1 MSINTSLLGE
11 LKSESAN
18 TKKMIERILPEKIDW
33 QPHEKSMTLGK
44 LATHIANLPVW
55 FDRIINA
62 DGFDFAASGSTEK
75 KETTQAILD
84 VFTQRLYEAEKVLAA
99 STSDEIFKTMWT
111 VSRNSQVLYQLPKM
125 VALRSFTFNHI
136 YHHRGQL
143 SVYLRLLDIPVPGM
157 YGPSADEK

>member
-11 LKSESAN
+11 LKNESAN
-18 TKKMIERILPEKIDW
+18 TKKIIERIPTEKLDW

-62 DGFDFAASGSTEK
+62 DGFDFALSGSTEK

-84 VFTQRLYEAEKVLAA
+84 LFTQRLNDAEYALTTA
-99 STSDEIFKTMWT
+99 TSDEMFKAMWT
-111 VSRNSQVLYQLPKM
+111 VSRNNQVIYQLPKM
-125 VALRSFTFNHI
+125 VAIRSFTFNHI

>member
-18 TKKMIERILPEKIDW
+18 TKKMIERIPTEKIDW
-33 QPHEKSMTLGK
+33 QPHEKSMTIGK

-55 FDRIINA
+55 FNRIINA
-62 DGFDFAASGSTEK
+62 DGFDFAAFGSTEK

-84 VFTQRLYEAEKVLAA
+84 LFTQQLDEAEKVLAA
-99 STSDEIFKTMWT
+99 ATSDEIFKAMWT
-111 VSRNSQVLYQLPKM
+111 VSRNNQILYQLPKM

>member
-18 TKKMIERILPEKIDW
+18 TKKMIERIPPEKIDW

>member
-1 MSINTSLLGE
+1 MPINTSLLGE
-11 LKSESAN
+11 LKNESAN
-18 TKKMIERILPEKIDW
+18 TKKIIERIPTEKLDW
-33 QPHEKSMTLGK
+33 QPHEKSMTIGK

-55 FDRIINA
+55 IGRIISA

-84 VFTQRLYEAEKVLAA
+84 LFTQRLDEAEQALAA
-99 STSDEIFKTMWT
+99 ATSDELFKDIWT
-111 VSRNSQVLYQLPKM
+111 VSRNNQALYQLPKI

>member
-11 LKSESAN
+11 LKNESAN
-18 TKKMIERILPEKIDW
+18 TKKIIERIPTEKLDW

-55 FDRIINA
+55 FGRIINA
-62 DGFDFAASGSTEK
+62 DGFDFALSGSTEK
-75 KETTQAILD
+75 KETTQAILEL
-84 VFTQRLYEAEKVLAA
+84 FTQRLNEAEHALTTA
-99 STSDEIFKTMWT
+99 TSDEMFKATWT
-111 VSRNSQVLYQLPKM
+111 VSRNNQVIYQLPKM
-125 VALRSFTFNHI
+125 VAIRSFTFNHI

>member
-1 MSINTSLLGE
+1 MSINISLLGE

-18 TKKMIERILPEKIDW
+18 TQKMIERIPTEKIDW

-84 VFTQRLYEAEKVLAA
+84 LFTQQLDEAENALAA
-99 STSDEIFKTMWT
+99 ATSDEMFKARWT
-111 VSRNSQVLYQLPKM
+111 VSRNNQVLYKLPKM
-125 VALRSFTFNHI
+125 VALRSFNLNHL

-143 SVYLRLLDIPVPGM
+143 SVYLRLLYISVPGI